1 MRFIEA
7 QLVML
12 NPIIPHFS
20 QYCWEEY
27 VEPVLQSSKGYVK
40 IEKNISKQTWPTV
53 SSEFDQK
60 VDDKLQF
67 MKDVKSTIRLGFE
80 AAKSGGK
87 KGKKGKAQPKEEAK
101 VIEKCYIFVANEYPE
116 S

>member
-1 MRFIEA
+1 
-7 QLVML
+7 
-12 NPIIPHFS
+12 
-20 QYCWEEY
+20 
-27 VEPVLQSSKGYVK
+27 
-40 IEKNISKQTWPTV
+40 
-53 SSEFDQK
+53 
-60 VDDKLQF
+60 